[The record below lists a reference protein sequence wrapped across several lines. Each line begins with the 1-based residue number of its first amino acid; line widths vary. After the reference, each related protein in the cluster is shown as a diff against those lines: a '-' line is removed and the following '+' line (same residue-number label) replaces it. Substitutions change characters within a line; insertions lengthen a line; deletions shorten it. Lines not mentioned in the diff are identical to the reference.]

1 MLAWD
6 DADTLSVMLT
16 VRRNSAGRTATVKRR
31 SAMAKKT
38 KRRSAMAKQRAVA
51 VKRKRPAPP
60 AMELS
65 RPVPNL
71 SRDDWDISFPRK
83 MTSDIKI
90 KVGSDCSGWASEVP
104 ALNMLGL
111 QQNIDHRFP

>member
-6 DADTLSVMLT
+6 DADTLSVTLT

-38 KRRSAMAKQRAVA
+38 KRRSAMAKQRVVA
-51 VKRKRPAPP
+51 VKRKRP
-60 AMELS
+60 

-71 SRDDWDISFPRK
+71 SRDDWDINFPRK

-90 KVGSDCSGWASEVP
+90 KVGSDCSG
-104 ALNMLGL
+104 
-111 QQNIDHRFP
+111 

>member
-6 DADTLSVMLT
+6 DADTLSVMLA

-38 KRRSAMAKQRAVA
+38 KRRSAMAKQRAV
-51 VKRKRPAPP
+51 
-60 AMELS
+60 
-65 RPVPNL
+65 
-71 SRDDWDISFPRK
+71 DINFPRK

-90 KVGSDCSGWASEVP
+90 KVGSDCSGWASEVH

-111 QQNIDHRFP
+111 KQNIDH

>member
-60 AMELS
+60 AMELP

-71 SRDDWDISFPRK
+71 SRDDWDINFPRK

-90 KVGSDCSGWASEVP
+90 KVGSDCSGWASEVH

-111 QQNIDHRFP
+111 